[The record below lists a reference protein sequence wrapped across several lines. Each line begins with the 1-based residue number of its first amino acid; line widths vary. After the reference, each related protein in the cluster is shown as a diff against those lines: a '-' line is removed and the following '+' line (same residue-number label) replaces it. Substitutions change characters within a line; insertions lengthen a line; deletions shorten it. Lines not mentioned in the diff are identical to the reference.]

1 VASTRDRQRK
11 LARAKLDRQMARRA
25 AALRRK
31 RRIQA
36 GVGVFLA
43 VVLLAV
49 GGYWAFGGFDSEP
62 PASEAADTCLWTPQ
76 DATVNAAAK
85 DVGVPPTDDIPV
97 SGTRPMTITTNQ
109 GAPITVD
116 LDLAAA
122 PCAGASFAF
131 LASKNFYDDTTCH
144 EITAEGAL
152 RCGDPGGTGQGGPTY
167 TFFSENVPAAAP
179 TPSPSA
185 SAAPTGPPAY
195 PAGTVALYP
204 NPPGANGSQ
213 FLIFF
218 KDFAPAE
225 PTYPI
230 VGTVTAGQDV
240 VDAIGKLETVD
251 NGSGAKVKPKTD
263 VVIQTLTVG
272 EVADGS
278 TDATPAPSDGATPA
292 PTGATPTASTS
303 PSGAAAS

>member
-1 VASTRDRQRK
+1 MRSTVASSRDRQRK
-11 LARAKLDRQMARRA
+11 LAREKLDRQMARRA

-43 VVLLAV
+43 VILLAV
-49 GGYWAFGGFDSEP
+49 GGYWAFGGFDKEP
-62 PASEAADTCLWTPQ
+62 AAEAADTCVWTPQ
-76 DATVNAAAK
+76 DASVNVSAK
-85 DVGVPPTDDIPV
+85 DVGLPPTDDIPT
-97 SGTRPMTITTNQ
+97 SGTRAMTITTNQ

-116 LDLAAA
+116 LDLAAT
-122 PCAGASFAF
+122 PCAGASLAY
-131 LASKNFYDDTTCH
+131 LASKAFYDNTTCH

-152 RCGDPGGTGQGGPTY
+152 RCGDPSGTGQGGPTY
-167 TFFSENVPAAAP
+167 TFYGENVPAAAP
-179 TPSPSA
+179 TPTPSA
-185 SAAPTGPPAY
+185 SGSPASPPAY

-204 NPPGANGSQ
+204 NPPGSNGSQ

-230 VGTVTAGQDV
+230 IGTVTAGLDV
-240 VDAIGKLETVD
+240 VDKIGKIETVD
-251 NGSGAKVKPKTD
+251 NGNGAKVKPKSD
-263 VVIQTLTVG
+263 VVIQSLTVG
-272 EVADGS
+272 EAS
-278 TDATPAPSDGATPA
+278 DAPAPSAPA
-292 PTGATPTASTS
+292 DASPSASADASPAAS